1 MRKGGKGTLLPWEL
15 WREDLRDG
23 TSQQWWSSV
32 VFIMWTFFSLFPMKF
47 SAKNFLTNATVYGG
61 TWGDNWYLDYIT
73 IFVCIRCLYKFIQ
86 FGQFIFLF
94 INGKYIFTSEQ
105 EIKLLTMFQL
115 VSLMLNGLL
124 LFYPSYFLESSPEP
138 SW

>member
-1 MRKGGKGTLLPWEL
+1 MEGHEGTIDIW
-15 WREDLRDG
+15 
-23 TSQQWWSSV
+23 
-32 VFIMWTFFSLFPMKF
+32 
-47 SAKNFLTNATVYGG
+47 
-61 TWGDNWYLDYIT
+61 IT
-73 IFVCIRCLYKFIQ
+73 LQFFVCIRRLYKFIQ

-124 LFYPSYFLESSPEP
+124 LFYPSHFLESSPEP
-138 SW
+138 S